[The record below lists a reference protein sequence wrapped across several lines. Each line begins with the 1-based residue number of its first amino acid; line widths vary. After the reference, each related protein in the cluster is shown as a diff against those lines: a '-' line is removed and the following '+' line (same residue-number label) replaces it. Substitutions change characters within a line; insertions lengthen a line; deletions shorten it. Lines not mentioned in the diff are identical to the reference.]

1 MSGIPTKVD
10 SDTFGRALA
19 IVHNA
24 TVVDLVE
31 ERMSAGRGRPRTF
44 TYKTLF
50 TLLALTTLRGGGQV
64 LLTEV
69 CRVQQMLNK
78 RQRERLGLDQD
89 IPYDVIQQAVTALDA
104 GFRESVD
111 EETGEVFPPRLGDL
125 TLERFMSSIAS
136 GVIPANIRRSSTAAI
151 DSTDV
156 EGYPRRRSWGRA
168 GKKKPSSASPLPEPD
183 VQSGALPESVSEVG
197 LSTTNE
203 PGWPRISE
211 NGRLQHSIDPEAM
224 EGYRAGKNRAPKGTF
239 LGWDFHLCVPVP
251 EEGEEAVPPLVFG
264 ASLAPA
270 GSNKGES
277 GLKAVDAYIHLH
289 GPLSGILPDRGYTY
303 LDMMSWALPLWE
315 RGIEQTIDLHPNQ
328 RGIHPG
334 PRPGMIYVDGG
345 LFSDML
351 PESLRKLPGFWIG
364 MSAEEKAD
372 LSAKYDERI
381 PYAFTRMG
389 KPDPERGTQRYRH
402 PVLAGKMRCPN
413 HPKSMRLDPATHP
426 TTTCEPGSPCDCHR
440 TVVLGPTRND
450 FLNLR
455 QRHLYGTK
463 KWRGAYGRRNNV
475 ESFNAL
481 LHNHYANVG
490 RGSFRVRGTNRTGV
504 LAAFVLAAVNVTT
517 LAVRYGY
524 DVANPPSLDPT
535 VVLLPLPQH
544 RPTTALHREFSRP
557 AETKGR
563 STDPPPDKVRLEP
576 IFLPVLRAPSS
587 PAA

>member
-1 MSGIPTKVD
+1 MNGLPTRVD
-10 SDTFGRALA
+10 SDTFRRALA

-24 TVVDLVE
+24 DVVDLVE

-50 TLLALTTLRGGGQV
+50 MLIALTALREEGRV

-89 IPYDVIQQAVTALDA
+89 IPYDVIQQAVAALDA

-111 EETGEVFPPRLGDL
+111 LETGEVFPARLGDL
-125 TLERFMSSIAS
+125 TLERFLSSIAS
-136 GVIPANIRRSSTAAI
+136 GVIPVNIPRSSTAAI

-156 EGYPRRRSWGRA
+156 EAHARRRSWGRT
-168 GKKKPSSASPLPEPD
+168 GKKKADASPLPKPD
-183 VQSGALPESVSEVG
+183 VESGALPESVSETG
-197 LSTTNE
+197 LSATNE
-203 PGWPRISE
+203 PGWPRIAE
-211 NGRLQHSIDPEAM
+211 NGRFQHSIDADAL

-239 LGWDFHLCVPVP
+239 LGWDFHLCVAVP
-251 EEGEEAVPPLVFG
+251 EEGAEAVPPLAFA

-270 GSNKGES
+270 GSNKGDS

-303 LDMMSWALPLWE
+303 LETETWALPLSE
-315 RGIEQTIDLHPNQ
+315 RGIEQTIDLHSKQ
-328 RGIHPG
+328 RGVRPG
-334 PRPGMIYVDGG
+334 PRAGMIFVDGA
-345 LFSDML
+345 LFSNML
-351 PESLRKLPGFWIG
+351 PERLLRLPGYRLG
-364 MSAEEKAD
+364 MPAEQKAE
-372 LSAKYDERI
+372 LSALYDERA

-389 KPDPERGTQRYRH
+389 KRDPERGTQRYRH
-402 PVLAGKMRCPN
+402 PVLAGRMRCPN
-413 HPKSMRLDPATHP
+413 HPESMRLDPATHP

-440 TVVLGPTRND
+440 TVVLGPTRDD

-463 KWRGAYGRRNNV
+463 KWRGSYGRRNNV

-517 LAVRYGY
+517 LALRYGY
-524 DVANPPSLDPT
+524 DVGNPPSLDPAA
-535 VVLLPLPQH
+535 VLAPLPQH
-544 RPTTALHREFSRP
+544 RPTKALHREFSRP
-557 AETKGR
+557 NETKRR
-563 STDPPPDKVRLEP
+563 SADPPPDRVQLEP
-576 IFLPVLRAPSS
+576 IFLSVLRPPSTPAP
-587 PAA
+587 